1 MTASQ
6 IATIL
11 VTLGGILL
19 ASLAADTV
27 GRRTKLPRVTLLI
40 VLGLGMGPVGLDIV
54 PERSLDGFPLIAD
67 LALVMVAFLLG
78 GELTPRFLREHG
90 RVVLIASL
98 VVVGMT
104 AIVVSAGLLL
114 GGWSLPVALML
125 GAIATSTDPAAISDV
140 VHEADAR
147 GPFSKTLLG
156 IVAVDDAWGIAVV
169 SFALAVVLGMQSP
182 EAARVAMLEGGLD
195 LVGAIGVGCAVGLPI
210 ALLSGRVRAGE
221 PTLAEALGGVML
233 CGGISMMLDVS
244 FLLAAMT
251 MGVVVANLARHHTRS
266 FRAIEGIE
274 WPFMVF
280 FFVLSGASLGL
291 ERIAETLLLAT
302 LYVLLR
308 VAGRFV
314 GGVFGARLASRPAFS
329 RGLGVALLPQ
339 AGIAIGMALVV
350 SERLPEQGEV
360 ILSATVL
367 ATVFFEITG
376 PILTR
381 RELARIG
388 EVDDGRGARSP
399 S

>member
-1 MTASQ
+1 MTAPQ

-11 VTLGGILL
+11 VTIGGILL
-19 ASLAADTV
+19 ASLAADTL
-27 GRRTKLPRVTLLI
+27 GRRTRLPRVTLLL
-40 VLGLGMGPVGLDIV
+40 VLGLAVGPIGLDIV

-98 VVVGMT
+98 LVVGMT
-104 AIVVSAGLLL
+104 ACVVAAGLLL

-125 GAIATSTDPAAISDV
+125 GAIATSTDPAAVSDV
-140 VHEADAR
+140 VREAEAR

-156 IVAVDDAWGIAVV
+156 IVAVDDAWGIAVI
-169 SFALAVVLGMQSP
+169 SFALAIVFATQSP
-182 EAARVAMLEGGLD
+182 EAARVAMLEGVLD
-195 LVGAIGVGCAVGLPI
+195 LLGAIGVGCAVGVPI

-233 CGGISMMLDVS
+233 CGGVSMMLNVS

-251 MGVVVANLARHHTRS
+251 MGVVVANLARHHLRS

-274 WPFMVF
+274 WPFMVV

-291 ERIAETLLLAT
+291 ERITETLAIAA
-302 LYVLLR
+302 LYVVLR

-314 GGVFGARLASRPAFS
+314 GGVFGARLAGRPAFS
-329 RGLGVALLPQ
+329 RGLGIALLPQ

-350 SERLPEQGEV
+350 SERLPREGEV

-367 ATVFFEITG
+367 ATVFFEIVG

-381 RELARIG
+381 REIARIG
-388 EVDDGRGARSP
+388 EVEDGRGVESAT
-399 S
+399 